1 MNKAYSG
8 NKVHRV
14 NMGNNKFNKV
24 KIEKEDRE
32 LEEKE
37 RGGGHFGPRERFKQ
51 FVMYSV
57 FGICI

>member
-24 KIEKEDRE
+24 NIEKEDRE

-37 RGGGHFGPRERFKQ
+37 RGGVILDPERD
-51 FVMYSV
+51 SNNL
-57 FGICI
+57 